1 MMSNENFCPHCGS
14 KKLLYDSENGELAC
28 ADCGLVVHKNEYD
41 FSPEWRAFT
50 EEDRGQMERIGPPR
64 SSLFDN
70 GGLSTKIVPT
80 KKTEGDSQDPNRYLR
95 LAKWQDRSASSSSEV
110 RSLPKAQWLISS
122 SGLKLKCPRPVA
134 ERAAEIY
141 REAHVKGL
149 VKGRAMEAEAMAAL
163 YMSCK
168 RFDNPRTL
176 EEISRVSGVKKS
188 SIAKSYREMVWSMG
202 SPKNKDESTLVL
214 ARLSDKLNLRG
225 RGLKLAL
232 ELLEQAKEKKLSCG
246 RSPTSL
252 AAACVYLSSMMIES
266 PITQKTV
273 ASVANVTEVTL
284 RNRYKE
290 MIEVLGLK
298 VPV

>member
-1 MMSNENFCPHCGS
+1 MSIERICPHCGS
-14 KKLLYDSENGELAC
+14 KNLLFDHDTGELAC
-28 ADCGLVVHKNEYD
+28 ADCGLVVHKDDVD

-50 EEDRGQMERIGPPR
+50 AEEREQMERIGPPR
-64 SSLFDN
+64 SSLFDS

-80 KKTEGDSQDPNRYLR
+80 KRTEGDSQDPNRYLR
-95 LAKWQDRSASSSSEV
+95 LARWQDRSTSSSSEV

-122 SGLKLKCPRPVA
+122 AGLKLNCPRAVV
-134 ERAAEIY
+134 ERAAELY
-141 REAHVKGL
+141 KEAHVKGL
-149 VKGRAMEAEAMAAL
+149 VKGRAMEAEAMASL

-202 SPKNKDESTLVL
+202 APKNRDESVL
-214 ARLSDKLNLRG
+214 MLTRLSDKLNLRG
-225 RGLKLAL
+225 RGLKVAL
-232 ELLEQAKEKKLSCG
+232 ELLEAAKERKLSCG

-252 AAACVYLSSMMIES
+252 AAACVYLSSIIVNT

-273 ASVANVTEVTL
+273 ASVASVTEVTL

-298 VPV
+298 VTI